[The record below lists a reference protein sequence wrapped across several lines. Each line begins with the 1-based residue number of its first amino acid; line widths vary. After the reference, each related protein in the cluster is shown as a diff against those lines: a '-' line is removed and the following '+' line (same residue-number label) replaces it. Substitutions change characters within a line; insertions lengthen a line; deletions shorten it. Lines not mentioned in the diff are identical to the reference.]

1 MVSYPIGCDDMA
13 AKESEVAQAPTDSSK
28 GGGIVQTIVFGVG
41 LFILM
46 ILSQFLFEIL
56 ACKVVPDMLPN
67 CAIVAESGE
76 LEEEVPEELPPPIY
90 LPLDPPLVATFED
103 RSAVRFLQLT
113 LEVMARD
120 QESIDAVQ
128 THMPVIR
135 NNLLLLMGGR
145 TLADLTSREGKEAL
159 RAEALAEVQRIV
171 ETNTSI
177 ESPGIEELYFTSF
190 VVQ

>member
-1 MVSYPIGCDDMA
+1 MA
-13 AKESEVAQAPTDSSK
+13 AKESEVAQAPAESSK
-28 GGGIVQTIVFGVG
+28 GGMVQILLFGIG

-46 ILSQFLFEIL
+46 ILSQFLFGMM
-56 ACKVVPDMLPN
+56 ACKVVPGMLPS
-67 CAIVAESGE
+67 CATVASSDEAAGDE
-76 LEEEVPEELPPPIY
+76 AEEEEPLAPPIY

-103 RSAVRFLQLT
+103 NSTVRFLQLT

-120 QESIDAVQ
+120 QEVIDAVQ

-145 TLADLTSREGKEAL
+145 TLSDLTSREGKEAL
-159 RAEALAEVQRIV
+159 RAEALKAVQNVLIENTGKPGV
-171 ETNTSI
+171 ED
-177 ESPGIEELYFTSF
+177 LYFTSF

>member
-1 MVSYPIGCDDMA
+1 MA

>member
-1 MVSYPIGCDDMA
+1 MA
-13 AKESEVAQAPTDSSK
+13 AKESEVTRAPAESSK
-28 GGGIVQTIVFGVG
+28 GGGGIVQILVFGIG

-46 ILSQFLFEIL
+46 ILSQFLFGMM
-56 ACKVVPDMLPN
+56 ACKVVPGMLPS
-67 CAIVAESGE
+67 CATVASSDEAAGDE
-76 LEEEVPEELPPPIY
+76 ADAEEEEPLAPPIY

-103 RSAVRFLQLT
+103 NSTVRFLQLT

-120 QESIDAVQ
+120 QDAIDAVQ

-145 TLADLTSREGKEAL
+145 TLSELTSREGKEAL
-159 RAEALAEVQRIV
+159 RAEALKAVQNVLIKNTGKPGV
-171 ETNTSI
+171 ED
-177 ESPGIEELYFTSF
+177 LYFTSF

>member
-1 MVSYPIGCDDMA
+1 MA
-13 AKESEVAQAPTDSSK
+13 AKESEVAQAPAEPSK
-28 GGGIVQTIVFGVG
+28 GGMVQILLFGIG

-46 ILSQFLFEIL
+46 ILSQFLFGMM
-56 ACKVVPDMLPN
+56 ACKVVPGMLPS
-67 CAIVAESGE
+67 CATVVSADEVAGDEAAG
-76 LEEEVPEELPPPIY
+76 EEEEQKAPPIY

-103 RSAVRFLQLT
+103 NSTVRFLQLT

-120 QESIDAVQ
+120 QEAIDAVQ

-145 TLADLTSREGKEAL
+145 TLSDLTSREGKEAL
-159 RAEALAEVQRIV
+159 RAEALKAVQNVLIENTGKPGV
-171 ETNTSI
+171 ED
-177 ESPGIEELYFTSF
+177 LYFTSF

>member
-1 MVSYPIGCDDMA
+1 MA
-13 AKESEVAQAPTDSSK
+13 AKESEVAPAAAEPAK
-28 GGGIVQTIVFGVG
+28 GGGIVQTLIFGIG
-41 LFILM
+41 LFVLM
-46 ILSQFLFEIL
+46 ILSQFLFGML
-56 ACKVVPDMLPN
+56 ACKVVPDMLPT
-67 CAIVAESGE
+67 CGAVTASEDSEEGE
-76 LEEEVPEELPPPIY
+76 DEEELPPPIY

-128 THMPVIR
+128 MHMPVIR

-145 TLADLTSREGKEAL
+145 TLTDLTSREGKEAL
-159 RAEALAEVQRIV
+159 RAEALEEVQRIV
-171 ETNTSI
+171 VENT
-177 ESPGIEELYFTSF
+177 GDDVRGVEELYFTSF